1 MNRREQII
9 KYLDGQMSEEEK
21 LQFEKMLAGDGELQK
36 ETDKVRNMLSVAK
49 TNAEPEVD
57 ETYFI
62 NMLPE
67 FHARRS
73 KKKKIHFA
81 KIAYSLSTAA
91 AVVLLVFVLFKP
103 GSQNSYT
110 DLADL
115 SKSFS
120 QTEID
125 ETINQY
131 AGDYSISEL
140 AGSVPAKTDSIVT
153 NIIADELDLTPS
165 GENAVAER
173 YFNTDEILSSIDES
187 EANELYSQ
195 LINEDI
201 IKGERQ

>member
-36 ETDKVRNMLSVAK
+36 ETDKVRNMLSAAK